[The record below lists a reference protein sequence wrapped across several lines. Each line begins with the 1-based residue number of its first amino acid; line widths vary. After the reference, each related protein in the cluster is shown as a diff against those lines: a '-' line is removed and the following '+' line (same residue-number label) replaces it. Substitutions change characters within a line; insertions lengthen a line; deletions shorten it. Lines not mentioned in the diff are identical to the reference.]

1 MVQLTSDR
9 ITNQPIN
16 QLLRQPIVDTNA
28 FFTTF
33 IDLLQIYK
41 KAHRNKL
48 GKSHPKH
55 KRVWQLIYGNR
66 QQHRSMVK
74 QLLKQPNY
82 GFTIHWDHW
91 KIVFDALNH
100 QLQQQLP
107 LLQTQKLSHTSLFA
121 SPAQHNVHET
131 LSATSTPC
139 PTTAHHQAP
148 VPLQTTQLQTVSPLA
163 DASADENNQPTPTFI
178 QRLRQF
184 HQSHAVYFKFAK
196 YLLIAVT
203 IAIACIGTSVG
214 IAVLLD
220 LAFDL
225 SATASVLSLVKEIL
239 IGVQTLVLLGAKEL
253 FQLGGMTYTMQE
265 KGSDAITLSFKRDP
279 GQMFVV
285 GTEIRKGQFLNNESG
300 PFRPN
305 EATNYVKGAPTIIA
319 TQLLASA
326 GKVYEITL
334 ANPGFQVLQS
344 QLKDELKY
352 LPTASAGYTLQDS
365 SDGVKWITG
374 PVQPFTASIAANQT
388 STSATLDSKF
398 GTNTYEIEYNSST
411 SRYEYSVTSGL
422 GSKTLTAHIADFT
435 NEAQWTNISSKDPA
449 RRFQIS
455 NPKASTHIAST
466 GTYILT
472 INGGPKL
479 TMTNTALKSGGRQL
493 SYQPLASKDNI
504 ILAPTD
510 AETAPNG
517 PFRLTNGLNIVST
530 TAQFVDNV
538 LTVVS
543 GKTTYTITY
552 GDPDP

>member
-1 MVQLTSDR
+1 MQRSLTNQLSAQQAFAEKLQKTLRQTNIPSIPVMVQLTSDR

-253 FQLGGMTYTMQE
+253 FQLAKKNVPQKLKDYHTQRSQAHLAQVDESLTTSNSLHSETTTACNQRFFHSAQY
-265 KGSDAITLSFKRDP
+265 S
-279 GQMFVV
+279 
-285 GTEIRKGQFLNNESG
+285 NESSTVM
-300 PFRPN
+300 N
-305 EATNYVKGAPTIIA
+305 TDINTNHLRV
-319 TQLLASA
+319 
-326 GKVYEITL
+326 
-334 ANPGFQVLQS
+334 
-344 QLKDELKY
+344 
-352 LPTASAGYTLQDS
+352 
-365 SDGVKWITG
+365 
-374 PVQPFTASIAANQT
+374 
-388 STSATLDSKF
+388 
-398 GTNTYEIEYNSST
+398 
-411 SRYEYSVTSGL
+411 
-422 GSKTLTAHIADFT
+422 
-435 NEAQWTNISSKDPA
+435 
-449 RRFQIS
+449 
-455 NPKASTHIAST
+455 
-466 GTYILT
+466 
-472 INGGPKL
+472 
-479 TMTNTALKSGGRQL
+479 
-493 SYQPLASKDNI
+493 
-504 ILAPTD
+504 
-510 AETAPNG
+510 
-517 PFRLTNGLNIVST
+517 
-530 TAQFVDNV
+530 
-538 LTVVS
+538 
-543 GKTTYTITY
+543 
-552 GDPDP
+552 